1 MRKFRKWLLEKFLPA
16 WAKDSV
22 YAENK
27 RLLAQLERPGRLSPE
42 NRRRLEAGGAVVR
55 DPRPLDSVMELD
67 VVTNF
72 HVDKILSLR
81 RELLEALERH

>member
-1 MRKFRKWLLEKFLPA
+1 M
-16 WAKDSV
+16 
-22 YAENK
+22 
-27 RLLAQLERPGRLSPE
+27 
-42 NRRRLEAGGAVVR
+42 VR